1 MKIVLDLP
9 ENPELKNLDVKGYL
23 IAKLYE
29 DGLLSAGQSADTLGW
44 SKEQFLENLGNLG
57 VSVFSTSVQDF
68 LKDVKNAWRLWIRT
82 FKNWK
87 E

>member
-68 LKDVKNAWRLWIRT
+68 LKDVKNA
-82 FKNWK
+82 
-87 E
+87 